1 MKAFVYFNLHKKC
14 WSIRAKEGSENGRVL
29 AHATSVA
36 IADATTKVSEAG
48 RQRVLKEKSKNVHAG
63 IVGELVG
70 YVGNMTDAGTRAGI
84 CSTSEFNDMFKVD
97 NMEAITY
104 NPYKSPNF
112 LIRNTGDPVPNT
124 IDRVVLT
131 NKAFAT
137 VTNEDN

>member
-48 RQRVLKEKSKNVHAG
+48 RQRVIKEGSKNVHAG
-63 IVGELVG
+63 VVGELVG
-70 YVGNMTDAGTRAGI
+70 YTGNMTDAGTRAGL
-84 CSTSEFNDMFKVD
+84 CSVNDSNDMFSVD

-104 NPYKSPNF
+104 NPYKSSNF
-112 LIRNTGDPVPNT
+112 LIRSTGNPVPDKM
-124 IDRVVLT
+124 DRVVLT
-131 NKAFAT
+131 NKAFAK
-137 VTNEDN
+137 VSNHE